1 MDRVKEAIMSVK
13 RALLPH
19 LPSGAMTWY
28 RRLRDR
34 YRTQV
39 NLAKARFGYGVPD
52 EPSTTNVDILADCG
66 HGKRWLLSTGNT
78 FRVIEPPALGSA
90 PDEFEVVPSGAA
102 TGDAPRLLGRPGVAA
117 VVVGGTKL
125 PVIAPDVIVVRPEVL
140 DEMGGIPEG
149 PDPLPGLL
157 ERLTDAGH
165 HIGLIPTQARA
176 VERRRRDPITGEAV
190 VILAAV
196 PLHDVGGGSR
206 GAQMAQEL
214 VGRGYHVTYVNRYPS
229 YEDVDLGLRFIHP
242 RLEQVS
248 FARFDPA
255 TFTERCVETGSL
267 VIVEIPDPSY
277 ERSLDHL
284 KESGSQI
291 VFDIIDDWSDQALG
305 GDWYDETFERGIIAD
320 ADAVVASASD
330 LIDRAVTAGRE
341 DAALVPN
348 AVNAAV
354 FTGENQERPADL
366 PDGPIIGYHG
376 SLYGNWID
384 WDAIAA
390 VANADPTATVVL
402 IGEARNVPGDLPPN
416 VALLG
421 LKAQGDL
428 PAYLSAFDVG
438 IVPFTISPTTHAVSP
453 LKVYEYLAS
462 GVPVAAPPL
471 RALDGLEGVHTDRD
485 LVAAVTAA
493 RHAPRPD
500 PMAALRDHSWG
511 ARLSVLFESAGQ
523 SLHELT
529 GEPVRVERRP
539 VVHYRWRER
548 YVRR

>member
-1 MDRVKEAIMSVK
+1 MSVK

-19 LPSGAMTWY
+19 LPSGAMKWY
-28 RRLRDR
+28 RCFRDR
-34 YRTQV
+34 YRMQS
-39 NLAKARFGYGVPD
+39 NLMKARFGHGMPD
-52 EPSTTNVDILADCG
+52 EPSTINVDILADRTRG
-66 HGKRWLLSTGNT
+66 QRWLLSTGNT
-78 FRVIEPPALGSA
+78 YRVIEPPALGPV
-90 PDEFEVVPSGAA
+90 PDRFEVIPSGAA
-102 TGDAPRLLGRPGVAA
+102 TGDASRLLGRPGVAA

-125 PVIAPDVIVVRPEVL
+125 PVITPDAIVIHTEIL
-140 DEMGGIPEG
+140 DEVGGVPDG

-165 HIGLIPTQARA
+165 PIGLIPTQAKA
-176 VERRRRDPITGEAV
+176 VERRRRDPIIGESV

-248 FARFDPA
+248 FARFDPV
-255 TFTERCVETGSL
+255 TFTERCTETGGL

-277 ERSLDHL
+277 GRTLEHL
-284 KESGSQI
+284 KDSGWQI
-291 VFDIIDDWSDQALG
+291 VFDIIDDWSDRALG
-305 GDWYDETFERGIIAD
+305 GDWYDQTFEREIIAD
-320 ADAVVASASD
+320 ADAVVASAPD
-330 LIDRAVTAGRE
+330 LVDRAATAGRD
-341 DAALVPN
+341 DAVLVPN

-354 FTGENQERPADL
+354 FTGDERERPTDL
-366 PDGPIIGYHG
+366 PAGSIIGYHG

-384 WDAIAA
+384 WSGIAA
-390 VANADPTATVVL
+390 VANANPASTIAL
-402 IGEARNVPGDLPPN
+402 IGEARNVPGDLPAN
-416 VALLG
+416 VVFLG

-428 PAYLSAFDVG
+428 PGYLGAFDVG

-471 RALDGLEGVHTDRD
+471 RALDGLEGVYTDSE
-485 LVAAVTAA
+485 LAVAVETA
-493 RHAPRPD
+493 RRSPRPD
-500 PMAALRDHSWG
+500 PVAALVDHSWG
-511 ARLSVLFESAGQ
+511 ERLSVLFEATGR

-529 GEPVRVERRP
+529 DKPVRVERRP

-548 YVRR
+548 HVRR